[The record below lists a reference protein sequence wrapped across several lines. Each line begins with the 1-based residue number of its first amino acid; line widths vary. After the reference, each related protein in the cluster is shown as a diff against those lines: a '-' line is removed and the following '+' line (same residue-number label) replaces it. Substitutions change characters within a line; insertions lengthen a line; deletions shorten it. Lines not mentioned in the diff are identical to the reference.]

1 VTGAAA
7 LDVGTASWEREADV
21 VVVGSGAAGLAAAL
35 GLLRAGVRVTLV
47 TKGRLGD
54 GATVLAQGGLAAAL
68 DPGDRVDAH
77 AQDTVIAGAG
87 VSEPLAA
94 AALAASAPQA
104 IRMLDALGARF
115 DRAPDGTL
123 ELGLEGGHSARR
135 IVHAGGDASG
145 AEVIRA
151 LAAATLGA
159 LESERGE
166 LLEGA
171 LAVDALPG
179 GDGSVRGLRVIDA
192 HGAVGELTA
201 SAVVLASGGI
211 GQAWTVTTNP
221 EGATGDGLAL
231 ALRAGAVIRD
241 PEFVQFHPTAL
252 SPAGQARGAR
262 ACTQLVSE
270 AVRGEGGRL
279 LDIHGIPIL
288 DGIHPL
294 GDLAPRD
301 VVAAAI
307 HRRMLDT
314 HADHVLLDAT
324 GLSADT
330 WRHRFPTILASC
342 AAHGLD
348 PTARPIPV
356 APAQH
361 YHCGGVQATL
371 DGATSVP
378 GLYAVGEV
386 AATGLHGANR
396 LASNSLTEALIAG
409 QRASAVLRRPPTRRA
424 PDGAPPAGRLLTP
437 GIRALLRGATSRG
450 SGVMRDAGGLQ
461 AQLHAL
467 RELQALTARPD
478 QLAPGALREAVEA
491 TNLHLLSRAVATGA
505 LRRTESRGCHRRRD
519 FPGSHHDWRRAQLLA
534 LVDGELAPAGT
545 EPAIAA

>member
-1 VTGAAA
+1 MGAAA
-7 LDVGTASWEREADV
+7 LDLGAANWQRETDV

-35 GLLRAGVRVTLV
+35 GVLRGGVRVTLV

-54 GATVLAQGGLAAAL
+54 GATVRAQGGLAAAL
-68 DPGDRVDAH
+68 GPGDHVDAH
-77 AQDTVIAGAG
+77 AEDTLTAGAG
-87 VSEPLAA
+87 VCEPLAA
-94 AALAASAPQA
+94 AALAGEAPKA
-104 IRMLDALGARF
+104 IRRLAALGTRF
-115 DRAPDGTL
+115 DRAADGTL

-151 LAAATLGA
+151 LATSTHAA

-171 LAVDALPG
+171 LAVDALQAVDRTVCG
-179 GDGSVRGLRVIDA
+179 VRVIDA
-192 HGAVGELTA
+192 DGAVGELSAT
-201 SAVVLASGGI
+201 AVVLASGGI

-221 EGATGDGLAL
+221 DGATGDGLAL
-231 ALRAGAVIRD
+231 ALRAGAAIRD

-252 SPAGQARGAR
+252 SPRGHAHGGGAG
-262 ACTQLVSE
+262 TELVSE
-270 AVRGEGGRL
+270 AVRGEGARL
-279 LDIHGIPIL
+279 LDIHGRPIL
-288 DGIHPL
+288 DGVHPL

-330 WRHRFPTILASC
+330 WRHRFPTILARC

-348 PTARPIPV
+348 PRTRPIPV
-356 APAQH
+356 VPAQH

-371 DGATSVP
+371 DGATTVP
-378 GLYAVGEV
+378 GLYAIGEV

-396 LASNSLTEALIAG
+396 LASNSLTEAVIAG
-409 QRASAVLRRPPTRRA
+409 QRTAAVLLRALHRRTRDDA
-424 PDGAPPAGRLLTP
+424 PFTGPLLAPVARPR
-437 GIRALLRGATSRG
+437 IRAATSRG
-450 SGVMRDAGGLQ
+450 SGVLRDAPGLE

-467 RELQALTARPD
+467 KELQALTARPD
-478 QLAPGALREAVEA
+478 QLAPGALRDAVET
-491 TNLHLLSRAVATGA
+491 TNLHLVSCAVATGA

-519 FPGSHHDWRRAQLLA
+519 FPTPHPDWRRAQFVA
-534 LVDGELAPAGT
+534 LIDGELAPIGT
-545 EPAIAA
+545 ETAIAA